1 MVIKLESEK
10 AISKS
15 MKINIDSIANSL
27 PACLQND
34 LYLAIIF
41 PVKWS
46 RLDREGA
53 VKMWYI

>member
-15 MKINIDSIANSL
+15 MKINIDRVANSL

-34 LYLAIIF
+34 LYLVIIF
-41 PVKWS
+41 PVEWS
-46 RLDREGA
+46 RLDGEGA
-53 VKMWYI
+53 IKM